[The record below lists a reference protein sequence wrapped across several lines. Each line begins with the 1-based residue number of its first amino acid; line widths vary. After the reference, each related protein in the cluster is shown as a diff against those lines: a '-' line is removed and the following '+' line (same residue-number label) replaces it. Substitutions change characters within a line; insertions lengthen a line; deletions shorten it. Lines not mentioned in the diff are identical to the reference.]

1 MEDKSKE
8 IQEAIS
14 YLNKEKE
21 RIESTGCPRV
31 DEEFVSTHH
40 FITEEISRLQLE
52 IFKQQYHMRFGTRE
66 DV

>member
-1 MEDKSKE
+1 MEDQSAR
-8 IQEAIS
+8 IQDKIN
-14 YLNKEKE
+14 YLIEEKE

-31 DEEFVSTHH
+31 DEDFVSTHH

-52 IFKQQYHMRFGTRE
+52 LFQQQYQIRFGNRE

>member
-14 YLNKEKE
+14 YLTKEKE

-52 IFKQQYHMRFGTRE
+52 LFQQQYQIRFGNRK

>member
-14 YLNKEKE
+14 YLTKEKE

-31 DEEFVSTHH
+31 DEAFVSTHH

-52 IFKQQYHMRFGTRE
+52 IFKQQYQMRFGNRE

>member
-1 MEDKSKE
+1 MEDQSAR
-8 IQEAIS
+8 IQDKIN
-14 YLNKEKE
+14 YLIEEKE

-31 DEEFVSTHH
+31 DEDFVPTYH

-52 IFKQQYHMRFGTRE
+52 LFRQQYQIRFGTKE

>member
-1 MEDKSKE
+1 MNDRSRE
-8 IQEAIS
+8 IQEAIT
-14 YLNKEKE
+14 YLIEEKE

-31 DEEFVSTHH
+31 DEDFVPTHH

-52 IFKQQYHMRFGTRE
+52 LFKQQYQIRFGTRE